1 MPEMVAQIGAIKTIR
16 RRAGRTCVEGEG
28 LRGMKN
34 AVFLDE
40 ARCDGGHHEGC
51 QRGCDAFWKTAWL
64 SADLTPPTA
73 SEDAERAARLRLLHL
88 MTHRGGPYVCQS
100 TALKSATRALSQ
112 MHLGAL
118 LREVRQG
125 DMRLDHFLR
134 LANRAL
140 INKTRRL
147 FGLPELDLIV
157 GEPGKTSRGA
167 LDLKPGD

>member
-51 QRGCDAFWKTAWL
+51 QRGCDVFWKMAWL
-64 SADLTPPTA
+64 SADLAPPAA

-88 MTHRGGPYVCQS
+88 ATRRGEKYMCQS
-100 TALKSATRALSQ
+100 TALRAATHPLSQ
-112 MHLGAL
+112 MHVGAL
-118 LREVRQG
+118 L
-125 DMRLDHFLR
+125 
-134 LANRAL
+134 
-140 INKTRRL
+140 NKTRRV

-157 GEPGKTSRGA
+157 GEAGKKSRGA
-167 LDLKPGD
+167 LDLKPGDWVRARH